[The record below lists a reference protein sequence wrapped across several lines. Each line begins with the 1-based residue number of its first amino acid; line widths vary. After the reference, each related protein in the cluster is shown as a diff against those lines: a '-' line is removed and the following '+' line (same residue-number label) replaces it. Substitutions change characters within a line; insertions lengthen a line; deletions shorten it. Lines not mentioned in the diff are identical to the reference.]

1 MTYPS
6 RSVLH
11 VLSAVFFFH
20 FATLAAADPYS
31 DPFRVNTYTPGSQSA
46 LRVSTGANGD
56 TAVLIRDSA
65 RGNASF
71 VRRYDA
77 AGQALTTEEWFVGFG
92 ANGVAVSGS
101 GNFAIMRSASDGSG
115 QGIFVTLYNRAGS
128 VTVPEFRVN
137 DVTAGEQYAGTIA
150 MNANGQFVVSWRQ
163 WVGSGMDHLVK
174 RYQANGVPVA
184 PATVVRTTPYG
195 TIGSEVAIDSQ
206 GNFVVT
212 WSELIT
218 PNSNNF
224 DVFARRYASTGV
236 ASGPAFRVNTYTTG
250 QQVSSWVAMNATG
263 NFVVAWTSYGQT
275 GTNSWNVYA
284 QRYNATGT
292 MLGGEFK
299 VNVETSY
306 NQPTVGVALAS
317 NSSFV
322 ITWDTDNRAVIPS
335 VQPYVLARSYA
346 TTGTPIGAPFAVS
359 TTANMYNGFPYA
371 ATDPEGNT
379 FIAWGQSDY
388 VESDVYA
395 RRFLPVGAV
404 AQLLPNPG
412 QVNGLSGAAGSWQ
425 YFKITVPAGHT
436 TLDASIFGSIGD
448 ADLYLRFGAL
458 PTLTR
463 WDARPYM
470 NGSNESV
477 RMQNWPAGD
486 WYIGING
493 YSSYSTLILQGVSY

>member
-1 MTYPS
+1 MYSS

-11 VLSAVFFFH
+11 VLSAAFFIVYS
-20 FATLAAADPYS
+20 TLAAADPYG
-31 DPFRVNTYTPGSQSA
+31 DPFRVNTYTPGAQSA

-56 TAVLIRDSA
+56 TAVLIRDTA
-65 RGNASF
+65 RGSASF

-77 AGQALTTEEWFVGFG
+77 AGQALTTEEWFVGYG
-92 ANGVAVSGS
+92 ATGVAVSGS

-128 VTVPEFRVN
+128 VIVPAFRVN

-150 MNANGQFVVSWRQ
+150 MNANGQFVVSWSQ
-163 WVGSGMDHLVK
+163 WAGSGMDYLVK
-174 RYQANGVPVA
+174 RYQANGAPVA
-184 PATVVRTTPYG
+184 PATLVRTTPYNS
-195 TIGSEVAIDSQ
+195 IGIEVAIDSQ
-206 GNFVVT
+206 GNFVAT

-218 PNSNNF
+218 LNSNNY

-250 QQVSSWVAMNATG
+250 LQVSSWVAMNATG

-292 MLGGEFK
+292 MLGGESK

-306 NQPTVGVALAS
+306 WQPSLGVALAS
-317 NSSFV
+317 NDSFV
-322 ITWDTDNRAVIPS
+322 ITWSTDNSGLIPTAR
-335 VQPYVLARSYA
+335 PYVLARSYTA
-346 TTGTPIGAPFAVS
+346 TGTPVGAPFAVS
-359 TTANMYNGFPYA
+359 TTANINNGFPYA
-371 ATDPEGNT
+371 AADPDGNT
-379 FIAWGQSDY
+379 FIAWGQYDSVD
-388 VESDVYA
+388 SDVYA

-404 AQLLPNPG
+404 VQLLPNPG
-412 QVNGLSGAAGSWQ
+412 QVNDLSGSTGSWQ

-436 TLDASIFGSIGD
+436 TLDVSIFGSVGD

-458 PTLTR
+458 PTLAR
-463 WDARPYM
+463 WDARPYI

-477 RMQNWPAGD
+477 RMQSSPAGD

-493 YSSYSTLILQGVSY
+493 YSSYSTLNLQGASY